1 MSERTIENLRQS
13 QKLTN
18 PLRNSMQDV
27 HVVNQDVKEMP
38 NPEMMALAVE
48 EKEVTSAN
56 DAEQEQKRET
66 SELLTIGITPVP
78 IESKLSGKV
87 N

>member
-1 MSERTIENLRQS
+1 M
-13 QKLTN
+13 
-18 PLRNSMQDV
+18 RNSMQDV

-38 NPEMMALAVE
+38 NPEMKALNVHE
-48 EKEVTSAN
+48 NEVMSPTSN
-56 DAEQEQKRET
+56 GQEQKRET

>member
-38 NPEMMALAVE
+38 NPEMKALNVHE
-48 EKEVTSAN
+48 NEVMSPTSN
-56 DAEQEQKRET
+56 GQE
-66 SELLTIGITPVP
+66 
-78 IESKLSGKV
+78 
-87 N
+87 